1 MRKLIVFN
9 HVSLDGYFVDSDG
22 SMRWAKAHHQDPEW
36 NAFVAE
42 NASGDGQLLFGR
54 ITYQLMASYWPTPVA
69 KQNDDGVASRMNA
82 LPKVVFSKTL
92 DKADWNNTTL
102 VKSDLAGAVR
112 KMKQE
117 LGDGMVILGSGTIV
131 AQLAQAGLI
140 DEYHMVVNP
149 IILGKGRTIFDGLN
163 HTLDLKLSKTRAFRN
178 GNIFLSYEP
187 AIGEVAATSA

>member
-9 HVSLDGYFVDSDG
+9 HVSLDGYFVDSNG

-36 NAFVAE
+36 NAFVAD

-54 ITYQLMASYWPTPVA
+54 ITYQLMASYWPTPIA
-69 KQNDDGVASRMNA
+69 KQNDAGVAERMNA

-92 DKADWNNTTL
+92 DRADWNNTTL
-102 VKSDLAGAVR
+102 VKTDLAAAVR

-117 LGDGMVILGSGTIV
+117 PGGGMVILGSGTIV

-149 IILGKGRTIFDGLN
+149 TILSKGRSMFDGLN
-163 HTLDLKLSKTRAFRN
+163 DKLDLKLSRTRAFRN

-187 AIGEVAATSA
+187 ATSEVAATSA